1 MEPTSSATHHT
12 VEDIIGGSD
21 SDLTELSDEEP
32 SLAASGGEAPP
43 SSPVA
48 NVPPPRGREETYA
61 RRVNRN
67 RIQSDDEEDQDHEGS
82 ESKGEVMRPTTK
94 PRRGSPRDRTDP
106 RKNPKRRSP
115 APDADVVPRIKI
127 SRDVNGDAV
136 SASKTDDGKPPTA
149 AGAAAG
155 GKRKVTLKLKTS
167 GDRGTPD
174 HDQGREHS
182 DTGAHEPSGKRRRP
196 PPPSSAPSARHAS
209 VEREQERAGSPG
221 DTGGGK
227 RRERRDSQEL
237 VRRTDRERDRDRERE
252 RERERGDRDRPL
264 KKPKRDRPTDDHDL
278 PPTEQKR
285 LKKIV
290 RYDVDPR
297 HTPGVEEFFKDPV
310 KDSVGA
316 GERGG
321 KTPNKREE
329 GRATKRDA
337 GDPDGEKPRGK
348 RDVDLDGEREGK
360 RGGERRRR
368 DGDESERER
377 EEVHVSSQEIAP
389 QQKKKKQRE
398 RVPPGSKVED
408 ASSDVEITAV
418 SVKKKSSTVK
428 REDGKREDLDAPST
442 DPASR
447 PKLQKRPGGERPTS
461 RMAAISASGT
471 RTPGDQGK
479 PRTPHGADGSARRPG
494 GGGGGG
500 VQKKVQY
507 DPLATALSGVMG
519 GPSSGVS
526 FGPGVCGAIA
536 DQTLGRIR
544 RRSIG
549 NRASAFLRV
558 VGPC

>member
-1 MEPTSSATHHT
+1 MEPTSHT

-32 SLAASGGEAPP
+32 PLVASGNEAPP

-48 NVPPPRGREETYA
+48 NVPPPRGRDEPYA

-67 RIQSDDEEDQDHEGS
+67 RIQSDDEVEEDPHEGS
-82 ESKGEVMRPTTK
+82 GSEGEVTAPRKT
-94 PRRGSPRDRTDP
+94 RRGSPRDRTDP
-106 RKNPKRRSP
+106 RKKTKRRSP
-115 APDADVVPRIKI
+115 APGLVPGAEGDVLPRIKI
-127 SRDVNGDAV
+127 SRDANGDAV
-136 SASKTDDGKPPTA
+136 SATKTDDGKPSPA
-149 AGAAAG
+149 AGAGAG
-155 GKRKVTLKLKTS
+155 GKRRVTLKLKTG

-174 HDQGREHS
+174 HDQGRDHS
-182 DTGAHEPSGKRRRP
+182 DTGAHESSGKRKRP
-196 PPPSSAPSARHAS
+196 PPPPPPSARQAS
-209 VEREQERAGSPG
+209 GEREQERGASPG

-227 RRERRDSQEL
+227 RRERRADSQEL
-237 VRRTDRERDRDRERE
+237 VRRTDRERD
-252 RERERGDRDRPL
+252 RGDRDRPL
-264 KKPKRDRPTDDHDL
+264 KKPKRDRPADEHDT
-278 PPTEQKR
+278 PTTSTGEPKR

-297 HTPGVEEFFKDPV
+297 HTPGVEEFFGNSV

-321 KTPNKREE
+321 KTPKREE
-329 GRATKRDA
+329 GRVKRDA

-360 RGGERRRR
+360 RGTGERRRR
-368 DGDESERER
+368 DGDESERE
-377 EEVHVSSQEIAP
+377 EVHVSSHELAPP
-389 QQKKKKQRE
+389 QQKKKRQ
-398 RVPPGSKVED
+398 RVPAGAKVED

-418 SVKKKSSTVK
+418 SVKKKSSAVK
-428 REDGKREDLDAPST
+428 RDDGKREEGKREDLDPPSTT

-447 PKLQKRPGGERPTS
+447 PKLKRPGGERPAN

-471 RTPGDQGK
+471 RTPNDQGK
-479 PRTPHGADGSARRPG
+479 PRTPHGADGSARRP
-494 GGGGGG
+494 GGG

-526 FGPGVCGAIA
+526 SVQGFGGRLLTQMCWVEFYA
-536 DQTLGRIR
+536 D
-544 RRSIG
+544 
-549 NRASAFLRV
+549 
-558 VGPC
+558 